1 MEPIPRYRFERIV
14 QDAIDLI
21 PDELSAVL
29 DNVAIVIEDSA
40 PDEPDLLGVFDGVP
54 ITERNDSEAP
64 SVITVFRH
72 PLCACVTDE
81 QELIDEVAIT
91 VLHELAHAA
100 GIADDRLDELGWG

>member
-29 DNVAIVIEDSA
+29 DNVAIIIEDSA

-64 SVITVFRH
+64 SVITIFRH
-72 PLCACVTDE
+72 PLCACVANE
-81 QELIDEVAIT
+81 RELIDEVAIT
-91 VLHELAHAA
+91 VIHELAHAA
-100 GIADDRLDELGWG
+100 GIDDDRLDELGWG

>member
-21 PDELSAVL
+21 PEELSAVL
-29 DNVAIVIEDSA
+29 DNVAIIIEDSA
-40 PDEPDLLGVFDGVP
+40 PNAPDLLGVFDGVP

-91 VLHELAHAA
+91 VIHELAHAA
-100 GIADDRLDELGWG
+100 GIDDDRLDELGWA

>member
-40 PDEPDLLGVFDGVP
+40 LDEPDLLGVFDGVP
-54 ITERNDSEAP
+54 IPERNDSEAP
-64 SVITVFRH
+64 SVITIFRY
-72 PLCACVTDE
+72 PLCACFDDE
-81 QELIDEVAIT
+81 RELIDEVAIT
-91 VLHELAHAA
+91 VIHELANAA
-100 GIADDRLDELGWG
+100 GIDDDRLDELGWA

>member
-54 ITERNDSEAP
+54 MTERNDSEAP

-72 PLCACVTDE
+72 CLLYTSPSPRDATLSRMPSSA
-81 QELIDEVAIT
+81 
-91 VLHELAHAA
+91 
-100 GIADDRLDELGWG
+100 

>member
-54 ITERNDSEAP
+54 ITERNDSEVA
-64 SVITVFRH
+64 SVITMPAPPTARLPRWTRCQF
-72 PLCACVTDE
+72 E
-81 QELIDEVAIT
+81 AIPSRSS
-91 VLHELAHAA
+91 HEY
-100 GIADDRLDELGWG
+100 

>member
-21 PDELSAVL
+21 PDELSA
-29 DNVAIVIEDSA
+29 VIEDSA

-64 SVITVFRH
+64 SVITIFRH
-72 PLCACVTDE
+72 PLCACVADE
-81 QELIDEVAIT
+81 RELIDEVAIT
-91 VLHELAHAA
+91 VIHELAHAA
-100 GIADDRLDELGWG
+100 GIDDDRLDELGWA

>member
-64 SVITVFRH
+64 SVITIFRY
-72 PLCACVTDE
+72 PLCACVDDE
-81 QELIDEVAIT
+81 RELIDEVAIT
-91 VLHELAHAA
+91 VIHELAHAA
-100 GIADDRLDELGWG
+100 GIDDDRLDELGWA